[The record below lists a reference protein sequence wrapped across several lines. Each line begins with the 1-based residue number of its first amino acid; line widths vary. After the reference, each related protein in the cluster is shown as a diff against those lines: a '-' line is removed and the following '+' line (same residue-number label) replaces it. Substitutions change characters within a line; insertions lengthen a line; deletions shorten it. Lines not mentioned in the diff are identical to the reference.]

1 MILHCN
7 KKMNLHFSSLCI
19 TSDGVIFVS
28 PAGRNRTNL
37 NKSFKNL
44 YDLKRFVK
52 FLAKRRKN
60 CCKSVKN
67 FLQKVFAKQK
77 KTVYICD
84 INKTDQLYGKDKTR
98 QPPVSAVE
106 VR

>member
-19 TSDGVIFVS
+19 TSDGVIFVC
-28 PAGRNRTNL
+28 PADRNRTNL

-44 YDLKRFVK
+44 YDLKRFVR
-52 FLAKRRKN
+52 FLAKRLKV
-60 CCKSVKN
+60 KSAKF

-77 KTVYICD
+77 KLFIFA
-84 INKTDQLYGKDKTR
+84 I
-98 QPPVSAVE
+98 
-106 VR
+106 

>member
-19 TSDGVIFVS
+19 TSDGVIFVC

-44 YDLKRFVK
+44 YDLKRFVR
-52 FLAKRRKN
+52 FLAKRKIN
-60 CCKSVKN
+60 CCKSVKKN
-67 FLQKVFAKQK
+67 CKKYLQNRKS
-77 KTVYICD
+77 C
-84 INKTDQLYGKDKTR
+84 LYLR
-98 QPPVSAVE
+98 YE
-106 VR
+106 